1 MGGNAAGPPASPPGS
16 TAGATFTLE
25 RFEWA
30 TPDLLEIAGRFANVP
45 EDALAE
51 PVLVVRGG
59 DRTDRLAP
67 VADSGLQPGR
77 GLRRFGGTRWRA
89 SFAWPGTPSSFDR
102 AALELGEE
110 LVVALPTPGVQL
122 GGRRELRVSRRETTT
137 VSAAERIGLHAELA
151 AAREEA
157 ERLRAKLHDAQQFA
171 RRLRQDL
178 EAQRKRR
185 DAEAK
190 RFQEALSGVRGTAEE
205 AVTLE
210 RRTAEGLRAALEE
223 AQKAAADAQR
233 DLGTLREELVAARD
247 ASAAHERL
255 QVELDQQR
263 LLVAEAG
270 EERKRALAE
279 RDGAVAQL
287 ADVRAVVDGL
297 ARAEGQLGAQIQRL
311 QAQLSDRT
319 EEETSRSA
327 AAPEP

>member
-1 MGGNAAGPPASPPGS
+1 MGGTAAGPPASPPES

-30 TPDLLEIAGRFANVP
+30 APDLLEIAGRFANVP
-45 EDALAE
+45 EAALAE

-59 DRTDRLAP
+59 ERTDRLVP

-89 SFAWPGTPSSFDR
+89 SFAWPGTPASFDR
-102 AALELGEE
+102 AALELGEDF
-110 LVVALPTPGVQL
+110 VVALPAPGVQL
-122 GGRRELRVSRRETTT
+122 GGRRELRVSRREAPTPI
-137 VSAAERIGLHAELA
+137 VSAADRVGLHADLA

-190 RFQEALSGVRGTAEE
+190 RFQEALSAVRGTAEE
-205 AVTLE
+205 AVTAE
-210 RRTAEGLRAALEE
+210 RRSAEALRAELEE
-223 AQKAAADAQR
+223 ARAA
-233 DLGTLREELVAARD
+233 
-247 ASAAHERL
+247 SSAHERL
-255 QVELDQQR
+255 QAELEEQR

-270 EERKRALAE
+270 EERRRAYAE
-279 RDGAVAQL
+279 RDAAAARL
-287 ADVRAVVDGL
+287 ADVRGVVEGL

-311 QAQLSDRT
+311 QSQLSDAA
-319 EEETSRSA
+319 EEESSAHA
-327 AAPEP
+327 AASGP